1 MNKKD
6 LILAASTASGLP
18 QKDVEKVLNAILGCI
33 DQSLKKE
40 EPVIL
45 VGFGTFSIYER
56 ATRIG
61 FNPTK
66 KEKIQIPA
74 KKVVKFK
81 AGKTLVVDSEK

>member
-6 LILAASTASGLP
+6 LILAAAADSGLP
-18 QKDVEKVLNAILGCI
+18 PKEVEQALNAILASIG
-33 DQSLKKE
+33 QSLKKE
-40 EPVIL
+40 ESVIL

-56 ATRIG
+56 ATRTG
-61 FNPTK
+61 FNPTT

-81 AGKTLVVDSEK
+81 AGKALEIDSEK

>member
-6 LILAASTASGLP
+6 LIQAATAASGLP
-18 QKDVEKVLNAILGCI
+18 QKEVEQALNAILGCVG
-33 DQSLKKE
+33 QSLKKE

-45 VGFGTFSIYER
+45 MGFGTFSINER
-56 ATRIG
+56 ATRTG
-61 FNPTK
+61 FNPTT

-81 AGKTLVVDSEK
+81 ASKALEIESEK